1 MIRKIIVVITL
12 AIPLLF
18 AIRAFRHLDEW
29 YFYIPLG
36 FFMFTNFLALTKIW
50 MLDKNELT
58 REDFKVSLQTGTI
71 LVLAAIATSVFK

>member
-1 MIRKIIVVITL
+1 
-12 AIPLLF
+12 
-18 AIRAFRHLDEW
+18 
-29 YFYIPLG
+29 
-36 FFMFTNFLALTKIW
+36 MFTNFLALTKIW